1 MNELRTENWNGY
13 TIRFFY
19 VNGEWMA
26 VLKDVCDAMGLE
38 TWKVRERLQKG
49 LPKREDLLT
58 NNKPKVHQHLS
69 KEVLFRYPFPQ
80 TAARKRCC
88 MFIISTSLPLGKT
101 EHVFVLFE
109 GRFFVHFFQE
119 NSQKGLTYV
128 SPYV

>member
-13 TIRFFY
+13 TIRFVY

-26 VLKDVCDAMGLE
+26 VLKDVCDALGLI
-38 TWKVRERLQKG
+38 TKKAHHR
-49 LPKREDLLT
+49 
-58 NNKPKVHQHLS
+58 LS

-109 GRFFVHFFQE
+109 GRFFVHFFR
-119 NSQKGLTYV
+119 KIHKRA
-128 SPYV
+128 